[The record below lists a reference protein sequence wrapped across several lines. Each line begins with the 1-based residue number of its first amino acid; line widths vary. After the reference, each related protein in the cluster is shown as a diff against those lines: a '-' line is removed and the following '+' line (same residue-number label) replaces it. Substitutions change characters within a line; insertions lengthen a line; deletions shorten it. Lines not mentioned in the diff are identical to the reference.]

1 MKAAADICF
10 PGASKSNVKPG
21 SYSRNLNVGGLV
33 AALRHLAIVLRG
45 GGWHIYIY
53 IHIHIYIYACTYTYI
68 YNSIYIYI

>member
-1 MKAAADICF
+1 MKAAADICS

-45 GGWHIYIY
+45 GGVGIYIY
-53 IHIHIYIYACTYTYI
+53 IHIHIYICMH
-68 YNSIYIYI
+68 IYIYIYIYI

>member
-45 GGWHIYIY
+45 GGLAYIYIY
-53 IHIHIYIYACTYTYI
+53 TYTYIYIYACTYTYI
-68 YNSIYIYI
+68 YNSIYI